1 MKNISILIVDDHALL
16 CETWSTLLNLV
27 PGFEVI
33 AESGNAQNA
42 IALTKKLQPDIV
54 LMDVNMPGLNGMDAT
69 GILCKISPQTKVIGV
84 SSHVRPAYAVKM
96 MRNGAMGYVTK
107 TSSIAELKL
116 AISEVTGGKKYICQE
131 TKNNMANEMV
141 ENHEPPENRLT
152 ARELEI
158 ISFIKKG
165 FSSKEIAFSLYVSVK
180 TIEVH
185 RYNILKKLNLRNSA
199 ELINFMNNSPL
210 KFLA

>member
-1 MKNISILIVDDHALL
+1 
-16 CETWSTLLNLV
+16 
-27 PGFEVI
+27 
-33 AESGNAQNA
+33 
-42 IALTKKLQPDIV
+42 
-54 LMDVNMPGLNGMDAT
+54 MPGLNGMDAT
-69 GILCKISPQTKVIGV
+69 GILSKISPQTKVIGV

-107 TSSIAELKL
+107 TSSLAELKL
-116 AISEVTGGKKYICQE
+116 AISEIAGGKKYICQE
-131 TKNNMANEMV
+131 TKNKMANEMV

-165 FSSKEIAFSLYVSVK
+165 FSSREIATSLYVSVK
-180 TIEVH
+180 TVEVH

-210 KFLA
+210 IFLA